1 MHVGIV
7 QVRSINKMIRD
18 EDCYKGLD
26 STVKSFTASLPLV
39 GELRSPAMRARHWD
53 SLMAATKKKIALDDP
68 AFSLQQ
74 LLDLQVPHYSSQ
86 LTFLSAFLCCA
97 VWTCSPCNVAT
108 TCAWHDCNSLV

>member
-1 MHVGIV
+1 M

-53 SLMAATKKKIALDDP
+53 ALMAATKKKIALDDP
-68 AFSLQQ
+68 GFSLQQ
-74 LLDLQVPHYSSQ
+74 LLGLQVFP
-86 LTFLSAFLCCA
+86 LFLLIPLGYFPLRNMPCTCCCGGT
-97 VWTCSPCNVAT
+97 V
-108 TCAWHDCNSLV
+108 HI